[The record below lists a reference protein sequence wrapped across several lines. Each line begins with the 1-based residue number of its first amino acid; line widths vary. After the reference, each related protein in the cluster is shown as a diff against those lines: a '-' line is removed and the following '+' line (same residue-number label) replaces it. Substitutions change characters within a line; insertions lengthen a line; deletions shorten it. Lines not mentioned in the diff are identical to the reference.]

1 MATRLNLYS
10 NGQIAANRRYL
21 DNFDHIKWSPG
32 GVERDALGLPILRR
46 KPHAEKKEVE
56 EDADI
61 QK

>member
-1 MATRLNLYS
+1 MAIRLNLFS

-21 DNFDHIKWSPG
+21 DSFDKVKWRPG
-32 GVERDALGLPILRR
+32 GVKRDALGLPI
-46 KPHAEKKEVE
+46 KWDTKEVE